1 MHSKRK
7 KENSKMPFVSIII
20 AAFNAETYIPSC
32 LEAILNQKLTNVEVL
47 IVDDGSTDSTASL
60 CDKYATRD
68 LRIKV
73 FHEPHKGVA
82 HARQVGIDH
91 ASGKYT
97 IHIDADDQF
106 EATMLEEMFKAAE
119 NTDSD
124 ILICD
129 YNELRNTKIVYHSQ
143 KPSALK
149 NEEIANDLITGKLY
163 GALWNK
169 MIRTSSFKDNHVRFR
184 EVLRMREDI
193 FFILDLLPHVKK
205 IAYLP
210 KAFYTYNRISNN
222 ASLTNKYLTED
233 KNYYDQEI
241 RWCLIA
247 LENPLVSEKQKT
259 RLRISLL
266 NYAYVTL
273 SGQIYNR
280 EEWFSLFSPHK
291 SLFKTVNSGYK
302 KIIVILGLSGHFR
315 LASIIRRLITFIKK

>member
-1 MHSKRK
+1 
-7 KENSKMPFVSIII
+7 MPFVSIII

-32 LEAILNQKLTNVEVL
+32 IEAVLNQKLTNVEVI
-47 IVDDGSTDSTASL
+47 IVDDGSTDNTAAL
-60 CDKYATRD
+60 CDNYAARD
-68 LRIKV
+68 VRIKV

-106 EATMLEEMFKAAE
+106 ETAMLEEMFKAAE
-119 NTDSD
+119 NTNAD

-129 YNELRNTKIVYHSQ
+129 FNELTNTKIVYHTQ
-143 KPSALK
+143 RPSAFK
-149 NEEIANDLITGKLY
+149 NEAVANDLITGKLY

-169 MIRTSSFKDNHVRFR
+169 MIRTSSFRDNHVRFR
-184 EVLRMREDI
+184 EMLRMREDI
-193 FFILDLLPHVKK
+193 FFILELLPHVIK

-210 KAFYTYNRISNN
+210 KAFYTYSRISNT

-247 LENPLVSEKQKT
+247 IENPLVSEKQKT
-259 RLRISLL
+259 KFKISLL
-266 NYAYVTL
+266 NYAYITL

-280 EEWFSLFSPHK
+280 EDWFSLFSPHK
-291 SLFKTVNSGYK
+291 PLFKTVNSGYK
-302 KIIVILGLSGHFR
+302 KIIVMLGLSGQFR

>member
-1 MHSKRK
+1 MRTVKV
-7 KENSKMPFVSIII
+7 MPFVSIII

-32 LEAILNQKLTNVEVL
+32 IEAVLNQKLTNVEVI
-47 IVDDGSTDSTASL
+47 IVDDGSTDNTAAL
-60 CDKYATRD
+60 CDKYAARD

-106 EATMLEEMFKAAE
+106 ETAMLEEMFKAAE
-119 NTDSD
+119 NTNAD

-129 YNELRNTKIVYHSQ
+129 FNELTNTKIVYHTQ
-143 KPSALK
+143 RPSAFK
-149 NEEIANDLITGKLY
+149 NEAVANDLITGKLY

-169 MIRTSSFKDNHVRFR
+169 MIRTSSFRDNHVRFR
-184 EVLRMREDI
+184 EMLRMREDI
-193 FFILDLLPHVKK
+193 FFILELLPHVIK

-210 KAFYTYNRISNN
+210 KAFYTYNRISNTS
-222 ASLTNKYLTED
+222 SLTNKYLTED

-247 LENPLVSEKQKT
+247 IENPLVSEKQKT
-259 RLRISLL
+259 KFKISLL
-266 NYAYVTL
+266 NYAYITL

-280 EEWFSLFSPHK
+280 EDWFSLFSPHK
-291 SLFKTVNSGYK
+291 PLFKTVNSGYK
-302 KIIVILGLSGHFR
+302 KIIVMLGLSGQFR